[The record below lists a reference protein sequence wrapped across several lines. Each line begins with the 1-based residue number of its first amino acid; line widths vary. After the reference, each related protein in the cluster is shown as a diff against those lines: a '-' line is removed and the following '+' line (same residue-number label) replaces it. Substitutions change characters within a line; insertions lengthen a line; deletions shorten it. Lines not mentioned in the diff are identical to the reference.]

1 MVHCLQ
7 VTAIMTTARREVCAG
22 SVAPD
27 FTLPANVGQVSLA
40 DYRGRQHVLLFFM
53 RAFTCPVGMQHAA
66 RLAQLYDELQAAHTS
81 VLVIG
86 GGRREDAVHL
96 QGHLHL
102 PFPVLADPERSVYAA
117 YGLDRALHVIQR
129 SATVL
134 IDTQG
139 IICYLNRTTLP
150 FDALNEAAVMA
161 ALAQAWMV
169 GQPEPQPQTI

>member
-1 MVHCLQ
+1 MTLQTEELQ
-7 VTAIMTTARREVCAG
+7 VGA
-22 SVAPD
+22 VAPT
-27 FTLPANVGQVSLA
+27 FTLAANAGQVSLA
-40 DYRGRQHVLLFFM
+40 DYRGRQYVLLFFM
-53 RAFTCPVGMQHAA
+53 RAFTCPVCMQHAM
-66 RLAQLYDELQAAHTS
+66 RLAQRYDQLQAAHTT

-86 GGRREDAVHL
+86 GGSQEDAAHL
-96 QGHLHL
+96 HRRLHL
-102 PFPVLADPERSVYAA
+102 PFPVLADAERSVYAA

-139 IICYLNRTTLP
+139 LIRYLNRTTLP
-150 FDALNEAAVMA
+150 FDALNEAAVVA